1 MLLTSTLF
9 AQEITYE
16 SEVHRVADSG
26 VEVDIEVG
34 VLNEKPVS
42 IKISFANL
50 SDESRILSIPANE
63 VEMAKAIY
71 IRHNGLYL
79 KEYWRLNQIMVHGAH
94 GEQLRLRTQSLQP
107 EERVGWTFPIADIV
121 DDTESYDALE
131 SYQGMR
137 ISFSFPMTVSEADGS
152 VLSKDTLTIRWVN
165 N

>member
-1 MLLTSTLF
+1 MLLTSTLL

-16 SEVHRVADSG
+16 SEVHRVAHSG

-42 IKISFANL
+42 IKISFTNL
-50 SDESRILSIPANE
+50 SGESRTLSIPANE

-79 KEYWRLNQIMVHGAH
+79 KEYWRLNQIMAYGAH

-107 EERVGWTFPIADIV
+107 EESVSWTFSIPDIV
-121 DDTESYDALE
+121 DDAASYNALE
-131 SYQGMR
+131 SYRRLR

-152 VLSKDTLTIRWVN
+152 VLSDDALTIRWVN